1 MLAGRSCLL
10 LMAKKIKKLH
20 KHISSFKRTI
30 LYVGLTV
37 NKIYTYMSYS
47 KWIGA
52 ALGWSFGGPIGAI
65 LGLALG
71 SLIDGMSTEISSTV
85 FRDQPRQRPQTQP
98 GDFEVSLL
106 ILASIVI
113 KADGKQDQRE
123 LDFVRNQF
131 VNMYGK
137 ERANH
142 AFKLFKEINKQQNI
156 STKQVCL
163 QIRQMMQ
170 HASRLQ
176 LIHFLFGIAKADEMV
191 TDDEEQQI
199 RTIAG
204 YLGISHN
211 DYESIKAMF
220 YNSSD
225 SAYKILEIDK
235 TATTD
240 DIKKAYR
247 TMAKKYHPDKV
258 IHLGNEHQQ
267 GAEEKF
273 KKVQAAYEQLQKERG
288 F

>member
-1 MLAGRSCLL
+1 MN
-10 LMAKKIKKLH
+10 
-20 KHISSFKRTI
+20 F
-30 LYVGLTV
+30 
-37 NKIYTYMSYS
+37 S

-71 SLIDGMSTEISSTV
+71 SLVDGMSNGNGSTV
-85 FRDQPRQRPQTQP
+85 YKDQRLQRAQTQP

-142 AFKLFKEINKQQNI
+142 AFKLFKEISKQENI
-156 STKQVCL
+156 STRQVCL

-176 LIHFLFGIAKADEMV
+176 LIHFLFGIAKADGLV
-191 TDDEEQQI
+191 TEKEEHQI
-199 RTIAG
+199 HTIAG

-235 TATTD
+235 TATND
-240 DIKKAYR
+240 EIKKAYR

-258 IHLGNEHQQ
+258 IHLGEEHQK

-273 KKVQAAYEQLQKERG
+273 KQVQAAYDQLQKERA

>member
-1 MLAGRSCLL
+1 M
-10 LMAKKIKKLH
+10 
-20 KHISSFKRTI
+20 SF
-30 LYVGLTV
+30 
-37 NKIYTYMSYS
+37 S

-71 SLIDGMSTEISSTV
+71 SVIDGMSKGTV
-85 FRDQPRQRPQTQP
+85 VYTNNPKQRPQTQP

-123 LDFVRNQF
+123 LDFVRLQF
-131 VNMYGK
+131 VSMYGK
-137 ERANH
+137 ERANN
-142 AFKLFKEINKQQNI
+142 AFKLFKEINKQQDI
-156 STKQVCL
+156 STRQVCL

-176 LIHFLFGIAKADEMV
+176 LIHFLFGISNADGAV
-191 TDDEEQQI
+191 TEDEVAQI
-199 RTIAG
+199 YTMAG

-220 YNSSD
+220 YKSTD
-225 SAYKILEIDK
+225 SAYRILEIDK
-235 TATTD
+235 TATND
-240 DIKKAYR
+240 AIKKAYR

-258 IHLGNEHQQ
+258 IHLGKEHQK

-273 KKVQAAYEQLQKERG
+273 KQVQDAYDQLQKERG